1 MSAFF
6 LILFFLIFVVFT
18 YIGLRYPEVRRD
30 WRLGKKGTARVL
42 ASILISLLIFFLLW
56 YFLAQQKLPDIIISA
71 TYFIFIV
78 IGLLFI
84 AALVL
89 RK

>member
-1 MSAFF
+1 MSAYF
-6 LILFFLIFVVFT
+6 LLLFFLLFVVFI

-30 WRLGKKGTARVL
+30 WKLDRRGTARVFV
-42 ASILISLLIFFLLW
+42 AILTTLLLFFLLW
-56 YFLAQQKLPDIIISA
+56 YFLAHQKLTDIILSS
-71 TYFIFIV
+71 TYLMFII